1 MKKESS
7 KPTPAR
13 TAGEPKAPAVPR
25 GGRRQAG
32 KGSANAD
39 PVAEQAQGTQALVA
53 AMPHSTHK
61 ARDFGRDQA
70 LAPARGATA
79 ETTAVAVSAS
89 TVSES
94 NVSAKTGQPVP
105 PGARALDG
113 SVAQARI
120 DGSGQ
125 VLTTNQGVAIAD
137 NQNSLKAGLRGPT
150 LLEDFIL
157 REKITHFDH
166 ERIPERIVHA
176 RGSAAHGFFEA
187 YDALPDLTCAAPFA
201 QAGKV
206 TPVFVRFS
214 TVAGER
220 GSVDT
225 ARDVRGFAVKFYTDQ
240 GTWDLVGNNIPVF
253 FIQDAMKF
261 PDLVHAVKP
270 EPHHAMPQAASA
282 HDTFW
287 DFVSLSPET
296 THMLMWVM
304 SDRAIPRSYRMMQG
318 FGVHTFRLITAE
330 GVSRF
335 VKFHWKPRLGTHS
348 LVWDEAVKISGADPD
363 FHRRDLW
370 EAIESG
376 EYPEW
381 ELGLQL
387 FSEEEA
393 EAFSFDVLDA
403 TKLIPEELVPV
414 RPVGRLVL
422 NRNPDNFFAETEQVA
437 FCTAHVVPGIDFSND
452 PLLAGR
458 HHSYVDTQITR
469 LGGANFHELP
479 INASLA
485 PVANNQRDGIHRQ
498 AVHRGR
504 VAYEP
509 NSLGGGCPFQ
519 AGAKGFVSFPQPIDG
534 EKLRGKPE
542 KFADHYTQAT
552 LFYDSQTDVEKAHI
566 VGGFR
571 FELSKLTVPA
581 IRERM
586 LASLVNVSAQLAAE
600 VAGGL
605 GMPVPAALPRALE
618 APAAPEVSASAA
630 LSLMA
635 LPGDGGIR
643 TRKVALLAA
652 HGVDGASLL
661 AVQAALQAAGAVT
674 VVVAAR
680 LGAIETADGEAL
692 EATASFENSPSVLF
706 DAVLLPD
713 GEAGVKSLLR
723 QAQAVDF
730 VALQFRHGK
739 TLLALGASKALLDK
753 AGVEALLASGD
764 ADPGVLHV
772 AAEEVDGAHINF
784 MAAIAQHRH
793 PVRETDPPQV

>member
-1 MKKESS
+1 
-7 KPTPAR
+7 
-13 TAGEPKAPAVPR
+13 
-25 GGRRQAG
+25 
-32 KGSANAD
+32 
-39 PVAEQAQGTQALVA
+39 
-53 AMPHSTHK
+53 
-61 ARDFGRDQA
+61 
-70 LAPARGATA
+70 
-79 ETTAVAVSAS
+79 
-89 TVSES
+89 
-94 NVSAKTGQPVP
+94 
-105 PGARALDG
+105 
-113 SVAQARI
+113 
-120 DGSGQ
+120 
-125 VLTTNQGVAIAD
+125 
-137 NQNSLKAGLRGPT
+137 
-150 LLEDFIL
+150 
-157 REKITHFDH
+157 
-166 ERIPERIVHA
+166 
-176 RGSAAHGFFEA
+176 
-187 YDALPDLTCAAPFA
+187 
-201 QAGKV
+201 
-206 TPVFVRFS
+206 
-214 TVAGER
+214 
-220 GSVDT
+220 
-225 ARDVRGFAVKFYTDQ
+225 
-240 GTWDLVGNNIPVF
+240 
-253 FIQDAMKF
+253 
-261 PDLVHAVKP
+261 
-270 EPHHAMPQAASA
+270 
-282 HDTFW
+282 
-287 DFVSLSPET
+287 
-296 THMLMWVM
+296 
-304 SDRAIPRSYRMMQG
+304 
-318 FGVHTFRLITAE
+318 
-330 GVSRF
+330 
-335 VKFHWKPRLGTHS
+335 
-348 LVWDEAVKISGADPD
+348 
-363 FHRRDLW
+363 
-370 EAIESG
+370 
-376 EYPEW
+376 
-381 ELGLQL
+381 
-387 FSEEEA
+387 
-393 EAFSFDVLDA
+393 
-403 TKLIPEELVPV
+403 
-414 RPVGRLVL
+414 
-422 NRNPDNFFAETEQVA
+422 
-437 FCTAHVVPGIDFSND
+437 
-452 PLLAGR
+452 
-458 HHSYVDTQITR
+458 
-469 LGGANFHELP
+469 
-479 INASLA
+479 
-485 PVANNQRDGIHRQ
+485 
-498 AVHRGR
+498 
-504 VAYEP
+504 
-509 NSLGGGCPFQ
+509 
-519 AGAKGFVSFPQPIDG
+519 
-534 EKLRGKPE
+534 